1 MQTQRWPNRVDG
13 QSRLS
18 RRVIHLLL
26 TAGVI
31 TLLVAT
37 GQLVLRSAS
46 SLAGSRQLSSQTRE
60 VQAAQHVRFT
70 IYPEGIQPAM
80 LKVREGAIL
89 ISIEDLAGAS
99 QGILVERTG
108 EREPRTAGKVE
119 RFERHWRG
127 RSVINLSAGVYRLR
141 VPGMPT
147 NEAQLIVTP

>member
-1 MQTQRWPNRVDG
+1 MQNQRWPDQPNRR
-13 QSRLS
+13 SRLS
-18 RRVIHLLL
+18 RRVTYLVL

-46 SLAGSRQLSSQTRE
+46 SEAGSRQLSSQARE

-70 IYPEGIQPAM
+70 IYPEGIQPATM
-80 LKVREGAIL
+80 KVREGAIL

-108 EREPRTAGKVE
+108 EHEPQTAGKVE

-127 RSVINLSAGVYRLR
+127 RSLINLSAGVYRLR